1 MFVRFNEMD
10 CMVLENALTDFL
22 EQVQE
27 NAPHFTKTPGET
39 VTSVIFSIASARK
52 KLKAIREKRSLDFTS
67 QELQAM
73 YWSVS
78 DTIEYVTAYLDE
90 APLSDQDRNIAIET
104 QKTCNRLLIELSALL
119 HKDGIPF

>member
-1 MFVRFNEMD
+1 MRFNEMD

-27 NAPHFTKTPGET
+27 NAQHFTKTPGET

-104 QKTCNRLLIELSALL
+104 QKTCNHLLIELSALL

>member
-1 MFVRFNEMD
+1 MRFNEMD